1 MSASTKPSQW
11 RAFTIFDTKAY
22 KKKAWTKPH
31 KWDMTSIRMKVN
43 FVSVCSQW
51 SSTKKGKAIQISH
64 GVVIKEILLI
74 IIVRPALKAWRDN
87 EYIKKIYMGYAAAPT
102 MRPDGMPGKGR
113 EGGIKK
119 TLFPIGET
127 YEISVTPLAG

>member
-1 MSASTKPSQW
+1 M
-11 RAFTIFDTKAY
+11 
-22 KKKAWTKPH
+22 
-31 KWDMTSIRMKVN
+31 
-43 FVSVCSQW
+43 
-51 SSTKKGKAIQISH
+51 
-64 GVVIKEILLI
+64 
-74 IIVRPALKAWRDN
+74 RPALKAWRDN